1 MLYFTISRGTKQYS
15 FAQYNRV
22 ERFARI
28 AHNPQTPVPQLEWL
42 RGARSRGFLSRL
54 PEDLVRAVATVG
66 QRVQYPPGTLAL
78 RWDESPKTGIV
89 LRGALRAFIALPDGG
104 QVTTRYLRAGDITGV
119 FAPRQPH
126 LARGVQAL
134 ESCEMLF
141 IDAARVKELS
151 MTKPLFAWEMI
162 EELTT
167 VLNSTHKAMYV
178 RAYGS
183 LRQRVVTAILDRAEA
198 LGGVTAGQSVPE
210 TQHELANAVG
220 SVREVVANVL
230 QALKREGLVD
240 IRRGGLVILEPDRLI
255 DEATAGLGLAT

>member
-1 MLYFTISRGTKQYS
+1 LRSTIKLRDLHES
-15 FAQYNRV
+15 
-22 ERFARI
+22 
-28 AHNPQTPVPQLEWL
+28 AHNPQTLAPQLEWL
-42 RGARSRGFLSRL
+42 REARGRGLLSRL
-54 PEDLVRAVATVG
+54 PEELVTAVVTVG
-66 QRVQYPPGTLAL
+66 Q
-78 RWDESPKTGIV
+78 
-89 LRGALRAFIALPDGG
+89 
-104 QVTTRYLRAGDITGV
+104 TTRYLRAGDVTGV

-198 LGGVTAGQSVPE
+198 LGGVTAGQSVPG

>member
-1 MLYFTISRGTKQYS
+1 MAQSSTVLRSTIELRDLHES
-15 FAQYNRV
+15 
-22 ERFARI
+22 
-28 AHNPQTPVPQLEWL
+28 AHNPQTLAPQLEWL
-42 RGARSRGFLSRL
+42 REARGRGLLSRL
-54 PEDLVRAVATVG
+54 PEELVTAVVTVG

-89 LRGALRAFIALPDGG
+89 LRGTLRAFIALPDGG
-104 QVTTRYLRAGDITGV
+104 QVTTRYLRAGDVTGV

-198 LGGVTAGQSVPE
+198 LGGVTAGQSVPG

-230 QALKREGLVD
+230 QALKREGLID